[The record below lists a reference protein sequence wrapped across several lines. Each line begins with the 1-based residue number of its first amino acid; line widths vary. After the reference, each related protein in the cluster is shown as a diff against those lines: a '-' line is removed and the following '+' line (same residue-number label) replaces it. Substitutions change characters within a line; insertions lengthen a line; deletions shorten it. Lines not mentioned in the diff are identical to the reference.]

1 MREYA
6 DVPMSFVDGC
16 LVRLA
21 EGYADSVVVTTDGDF
36 HVYRQH
42 ERQRIPLVHPDADRL
57 EGRPT

>member
-1 MREYA
+1 
-6 DVPMSFVDGC
+6 MSFVDGC